1 MTIEEAKKF
10 KEYKFFLNGVEN
22 LIDDLRKNWMENMEE
37 DGERHI
43 GVAVLEFGYIDIELN
58 ILTEEQVSRIPC
70 SGNKTPVIDYFVCIK
85 NIEWESDG
93 YADWNVNVNWNS
105 DNWVSQ
111 LERDMFA
118 ALEKYKDEHGYRC
131 KGNFEVSDNIIY
143 IPDIWLNELNVDSR
157 ATEEDIEDIIHNC
170 YTGEDFMEEC
180 HDIESVAK
188 RLFNTVDWQHP
199 DIQDVLDGYTED
211 DDEEFTE
218 DYGVSIKEF
227 LN

>member
-118 ALEKYKDEHGYRC
+118 ALEKYKDEHGYRY

>member
-37 DGERHI
+37 DGERYI

-118 ALEKYKDEHGYRC
+118 ALEKYKDEHGYRYNRPNY
-131 KGNFEVSDNIIY
+131 GVM
-143 IPDIWLNELNVDSR
+143 
-157 ATEEDIEDIIHNC
+157 EEDRKLLEIDGIVKDADTILVDMVQENDFEITGIAQDI
-170 YTGEDFMEEC
+170 
-180 HDIESVAK
+180 
-188 RLFNTVDWQHP
+188 FNIWRNSSDKKAVEQMFF
-199 DIQDVLDGYTED
+199 
-211 DDEEFTE
+211 EFT
-218 DYGVSIKEF
+218 DMEF
-227 LN
+227 KDFLEKCKDEITR

>member
-1 MTIEEAKKF
+1 MKRKFQKEDCEYMTIEEAKKF

-93 YADWNVNVNWNS
+93 YADQNVNVNWNS

-118 ALEKYKDEHGYRC
+118 ALEKYKDEHGYRYNRPNY
-131 KGNFEVSDNIIY
+131 GVM
-143 IPDIWLNELNVDSR
+143 
-157 ATEEDIEDIIHNC
+157 EEDRKLLEIDAS
-170 YTGEDFMEEC
+170 ME
-180 HDIESVAK
+180 
-188 RLFNTVDWQHP
+188 W
-199 DIQDVLDGYTED
+199 
-211 DDEEFTE
+211 
-218 DYGVSIKEF
+218 
-227 LN
+227 